1 MGGGG
6 GSPAASSS
14 SSSDDDGDA
23 TWKAAIESVA
33 VGGFGYPS
41 SNGTAKAASGG
52 GGGGGGGVEASNGLE
67 PPQEEEKA
75 QAPGLKLYQ
84 IKVYLF
90 RCFDWYLAA
99 TQWLLGFI
107 ELIRCY

>member
-1 MGGGG
+1 MGSGGG
-6 GSPAASSS
+6 GSPTAS

-41 SNGTAKAASGG
+41 SNGAAKAGG
-52 GGGGGGGVEASNGLE
+52 EDNHGSEQ
-67 PPQEEEKA
+67 PPQEEKA

-84 IKVYLF
+84 IKVYRF
-90 RCFDWYLAA
+90 PHWP
-99 TQWLLGFI
+99 LLLCLLVILGAKHTF
-107 ELIRCY
+107 CS